1 MNRCKKSR
9 ETVKKLKSLILP
21 SANPLETVLMY
32 CGSDISKIV
41 ASLYFLLR
49 FVFLQRDRFFRRH
62 STSAVNNGDKDVP
75 YSIHIFRILSAK
87 GFHRYN
93 PQKICVEIFGT
104 DRSPKNTLFGQ
115 FPSPPGKIHR
125 RACVGLILMPP
136 TFHIA
141 HLNSYTP
148 NF

>member
-1 MNRCKKSR
+1 
-9 ETVKKLKSLILP
+9 
-21 SANPLETVLMY
+21 MY
-32 CGSDISKIV
+32 FVSDISKIV

-93 PQKICVEIFGT
+93 PQKIYVENF
-104 DRSPKNTLFGQ
+104 SPKNALFSQ
-115 FPSPPGKIHR
+115 FPCPPGKIHL
-125 RACVGLILMPP
+125 RARVGLILMPP

-141 HLNSYTP
+141 QLNSYTQKIDLVSTV
-148 NF
+148 